1 MRTELSSKRTRG
13 REAAQLLEDPVLKE
27 AFEEIEKFYV
37 SKWRNSVND
46 EKGWD
51 VREESHQM
59 LKAMD
64 AFKNQLTSF
73 LIDGKFAETNTNRRE
88 D

>member
-1 MRTELSSKRTRG
+1 MSSKRIRG
-13 REAAQLLEDPVLKE
+13 REAAQLLEDPVLQE

-37 SKWRNSVND
+37 NRWRTSEG

-51 VREESHQM
+51 VREEAHQM
-59 LKAMD
+59 LRAMD

-88 D
+88 E